1 MLGKK
6 RNKNLQFVLFISA
19 LSSLKLQFVIIMV
32 CVFRFGMG
40 IEFREGSLLITSKN
54 NHVAKKGEIKRNKD
68 LCISLSLSNQKIL
81 ILIITKA
88 GIKCTLS
95 SYLCVKRQIL

>member
-6 RNKNLQFVLFISA
+6 RNENLQFVLFISA
-19 LSSLKLQFVIIMV
+19 LSSLKLQFVIMV

-54 NHVAKKGEIKRNKD
+54 NHVAKKGEIKEKKD

-81 ILIITKA
+81 ILIITKS